1 MVLLFVVVRLTSRDD
16 GLHHGSKIKKSA
28 HNAPMTTSDFSFNAA
43 LPYILLALV
52 ASYFIYEI
60 IY

>member
-1 MVLLFVVVRLTSRDD
+1 
-16 GLHHGSKIKKSA
+16 
-28 HNAPMTTSDFSFNAA
+28 MTTSDFSFNAA